1 MRLFLQLNRRIWIR
15 LAILCCFWSSS
26 GWCYIGNKSKDGFF
40 HRHHEPRSVVR
51 DGRVVNIT
59 TKNSSEVKSVLNPV
73 KDFLFTSSKSQN
85 SNGLQNSSDTS
96 LEGNKIY
103 RSQWSPQSGI
113 RSSTKQSQVR
123 TSKRIPIN
131 SVGIPFREQNYANL
145 SQEYHGSVNKTH
157 GIVYVYRYEE
167 SRNETTALRVSTQ
180 SKGALDNFPVIFV
193 VRQQEGV
200 ISWTIPFYLDFQYEF
215 YQVSRTLCPVDK
227 NHRKDIK
234 PKQDIIIE
242 VSSLAENSTDF
253 YLTTSL
259 IENFE
264 LRLGEKKDV
273 TVTPT
278 EPKYYMFSFPLGV
291 ESVIVTGNS
300 KDTNCLTMS
309 IQDIRC
315 PVYDMDRNIR
325 FHGLYQTMSKEA
337 AIVVQN
343 SSKLLTENA
352 FYVVLVLMPNNM
364 ECSSIEEVIP
374 GGKIRSKN
382 LTILINN
389 TTPVNKYSYAI
400 VASVGVFFM
409 VYVIAGVII
418 LIFYLCDKNEGF
430 LSLSEQERGI
440 QPAEGGQHS
449 YGTINRDSHNPTS
462 PLLNAVSPSAT
473 TDDSSSVNSSL
484 DTQDIDF
491 LHDAEEEKDVFRTKT
506 ALFVSDLS
514 RKGRKKLAKYGKVYN
529 WNLWTIVIFYGLPVV
544 QLMIT
549 YQKVLHLT
557 GNEDTCYYN
566 FKCAMPFGVLSAFNN
581 VFSNIGY
588 VMLGILF
595 LLLVWRR
602 DLLHRETVKKFGNI
616 EQYYGIPQPYGL
628 FYAMGLGLCMEGVM
642 SACYHVCPTYS
653 NFQFDT
659 SFMYIIACLC
669 MLRLYQTR
677 HPDINAKAHTAY
689 LYMAFIIFIAVI
701 GVVYQNPIFWIIFA
715 VIHFITTLVLSVQI
729 YYMGRWKIDLGLFNR
744 MRLMLCSD
752 FLQCARPM
760 YKDRLILLI
769 IGNILNWSFAV
780 YGAVKKPSDFAS
792 YLLAIFIGN
801 LLFYLF
807 FYLIMKL
814 RSKESIKKWTW
825 FYIIM
830 TCVLWGFALYFF
842 LNHLTSWQLLP
853 AESRDKNHKC
863 ILLDFYDAHDI
874 WHFLSASSMF
884 FSFMILLT
892 LDDDLQLIRRDRIPV
907 F

>member
-59 TKNSSEVKSVLNPV
+59 TKNSSEVKSVLNP
-73 KDFLFTSSKSQN
+73 
-85 SNGLQNSSDTS
+85 
-96 LEGNKIY
+96 
-103 RSQWSPQSGI
+103 
-113 RSSTKQSQVR
+113 
-123 TSKRIPIN
+123 
-131 SVGIPFREQNYANL
+131 
-145 SQEYHGSVNKTH
+145 TH

-449 YGTINRDSHNPTS
+449 YGTINRDSHTFALKRYGSGQVDDPTS

>member
-59 TKNSSEVKSVLNPV
+59 TKNSSEVKSVLNP
-73 KDFLFTSSKSQN
+73 
-85 SNGLQNSSDTS
+85 
-96 LEGNKIY
+96 
-103 RSQWSPQSGI
+103 
-113 RSSTKQSQVR
+113 
-123 TSKRIPIN
+123 
-131 SVGIPFREQNYANL
+131 
-145 SQEYHGSVNKTH
+145 TH